1 MPHTSLNPLENLQVD
16 ALLARGFQ
24 AHRHGNLDTAEAC
37 YRMALEKE
45 SGSGQALYLLGLA
58 RADRANWSQAESL
71 IHRAL
76 RHLPEDA
83 SILSN
88 LAAAQLAQDKA
99 RTAEETLRH
108 ALKLMPG
115 HVECLVRLGIALRKQ
130 GRPQDALEPLREA
143 LTKKPDHPR
152 ARDTFANVLEDLT
165 ERALAGREI
174 TSASTFLSELEKF
187 RPDHVKTLLLKGNFC
202 LASGELAVAEKYY
215 RQVLRVCPEEPD
227 AYSNLG
233 SVLAAHLDL
242 DGAMTSFNRAL
253 SIRPNHSEYRF
264 NRSLIYLIRGEF
276 EKGWIDYDQRRLPN
290 GCIAEGEWLLS
301 TPDSIKGKR
310 VLVFTEQG
318 FGDSLQFARYLP
330 MLKAAGAH
338 VSLVCQP
345 ELRALFESSFE
356 LDGYQGNCCGAWD
369 VRIPLLSLPRF
380 FATDFGSIPAGVPY
394 LFPPRKYIWT
404 STDMAGV
411 ESLRIG
417 IFWKGRKMH
426 RSRYNRRRCSP
437 QDFCDLAN
445 LPGVKCYSLQKEEGE
460 GVQRCDP
467 PIVDLAPG
475 LGDFADTAAAIAQLD
490 LIISVDTAV
499 AHLAGAMGKPVWTLL
514 PYSPDW
520 RWLLGC
526 EDSPWYPTMRLW
538 RQPSP
543 GDWNSIFTKIKE
555 AVCQLTRKSHI
566 LRNVRHTNRGRWH
579 MGGEMS

>member
-1 MPHTSLNPLENLQVD
+1 MPHISLNSPENLQVD

-24 AHRHGNLDTAEAC
+24 AHRHGNLDKAEAC

-58 RADRANWSQAESL
+58 MADRAKWSEAESL

-99 RTAEETLRH
+99 KTAEETLRH

-115 HVECLVRLGIALRKQ
+115 HVECLISLGIALRKQ

-143 LTKKPDHPR
+143 LSKEPDRPR
-152 ARDTFANVLEDLT
+152 ARATFANVLEDLIH
-165 ERALAGREI
+165 RVLASRDV
-174 TSASTFLSELEKF
+174 TSASTYLSELEKF
-187 RPDHVKTLLLKGNFC
+187 RPGHVKTLLLKGNFC
-202 LASGELAVAEKYY
+202 LASGELAAAEKYY

-233 SVLAAHLDL
+233 SVLAARLDL
-242 DGAMTSFNRAL
+242 EGAITSFNRAL
-253 SIRPNHSEYRF
+253 SIRPNHPEYRF

-290 GCIAEGEWLLS
+290 GCIAEGEWLQS
-301 TPDSIKGKR
+301 TPDNIKGKR

-345 ELRALFESSFE
+345 ELRALFELNFG
-356 LDGYQGNCCGAWD
+356 LDGYQEDFSGVWD

-380 FATDFGSIPAGVPY
+380 FLTDLSSVPASVPY
-394 LFPPRKYIWT
+394 IRPDSARVSLF
-404 STDMAGV
+404 DDVGAQGCLNV
-411 ESLRIG
+411 G
-417 IFWKGRKMH
+417 IVWQGRLTH
-426 RSRYNRRRCSP
+426 PNDYNRSCCLEH
-437 QDFCDLAN
+437 FCELVK
-445 LPGVKCYSLQKEEGE
+445 LPGFRSFSLQKGKGE
-460 GVQRCDP
+460 DELQESAL
-467 PIVDLAPG
+467 PICNLAPR
-475 LGDFADTAAAIAQLD
+475 LHDFADTAAAVAKLD

-514 PYSPDW
+514 PFSPDW
-520 RWLLGC
+520 RWLLHRQ
-526 EDSPWYPTMRLW
+526 DSPWYPSMRLF
-538 RQPSP
+538 RQDWP
-543 GDWNSIFTKIKE
+543 GDWAGVFD
-555 AVCQLTRKSHI
+555 QLRE
-566 LRNVRHTNRGRWH
+566 LL
-579 MGGEMS
+579 